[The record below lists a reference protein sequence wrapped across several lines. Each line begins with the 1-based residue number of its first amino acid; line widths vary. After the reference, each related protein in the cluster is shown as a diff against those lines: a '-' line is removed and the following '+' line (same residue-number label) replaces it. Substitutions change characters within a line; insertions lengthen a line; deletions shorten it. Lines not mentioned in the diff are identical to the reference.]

1 MIIPIII
8 MIRILQVIGSLGW
21 AGVEAVVMNYY
32 RNIDRSN
39 VQFDFI
45 TCSDKQERYDDEIQ
59 QMGGRIHRLPS
70 RSRHPLAYMV
80 ALRHVIKENRYKIVH
95 IHQNSASM
103 VMDGIVSKMCG
114 VPVVIGHSHNT
125 RCNVMWQHYLFKPF
139 VNHVL
144 THRFACSEA
153 AGKWIFGNRKDVV
166 LVNNAI
172 DSQKYHFN
180 NELRDRK
187 RSELGLQEKFVVGFV
202 GRLHEQKNP
211 FRLLEIFKNLLDAK
225 GNCQL
230 ILIGGGDLESSLKQ
244 ECIAQGISEKVSFLG
259 VRTDVSELMMAM
271 DIFLMPS
278 LFEGMPVVVIEAQA
292 TGLPCV
298 ISDKVPAP
306 NLTGRVKVV
315 QLADENKK
323 WTNVL
328 LSYDDFQ
335 RVKATDM
342 IIKGNYDIVHEARKL
357 HDFYIQNI

>member
-1 MIIPIII
+1 MT
-8 MIRILQVIGSLGW
+8 RILQVIGSLGW

-80 ALRHVIKENRYKIVH
+80 ALRQVIKENRYKIVH

-103 VMDGIVSKMCG
+103 AMDGIVSKMCG

-153 AGKWIFGNRKDVV
+153 AGKWIFGNRKDVMV
-166 LVNNAI
+166 VNNAI
-172 DSQKYHFN
+172 DSKKYHFN
-180 NELRDRK
+180 QELRERK

-211 FRLLEIFKNLLDAK
+211 FRLLEVFKNLLEVKD
-225 GNCQL
+225 NCQL
-230 ILIGGGDLESSLKQ
+230 MLIGGGNLESSLKQ
-244 ECIAQGISEKVSFLG
+244 ECIARGISDKVSFLG

-271 DIFLMPS
+271 DVFLFPS
-278 LFEGMPVVVIEAQA
+278 LFEGLALVVVEAQA
-292 TGLPCV
+292 TGLTCV
-298 ISDKVPAP
+298 ISENVPAP
-306 NLTGRVKVV
+306 NLTGRVKVM

-323 WTNVL
+323 WTNAL
-328 LSYDDFQ
+328 LSHDDFQ